1 MQTMEIETTHWK
13 EEEFQL
19 RNELHEAKLN
29 SNQNLDGLRE
39 ELRLSEVI
47 YFISNFLFFFYSF
60 FFFEIYINNNYN
72 NRQQLKN

>member
-1 MQTMEIETTHWK
+1 MQIIDIETTRWK

-39 ELRLSEVI
+39 ELRLSEVCRI
-47 YFISNFLFFFYSF
+47 IL
-60 FFFEIYINNNYN
+60 
-72 NRQQLKN
+72 Q